1 MADER
6 LARFLT
12 RFASLLT
19 DLMLNLVDHPIRDV
33 QFEAKSR
40 IFEEAAGQVFDHLAG
55 DLDGEAKE

>member
-6 LARFLT
+6 LVCFLT
-12 RFASLLT
+12 HFVSLLSHLIF
-19 DLMLNLVDHPIRDV
+19 DPVDHPIRDV